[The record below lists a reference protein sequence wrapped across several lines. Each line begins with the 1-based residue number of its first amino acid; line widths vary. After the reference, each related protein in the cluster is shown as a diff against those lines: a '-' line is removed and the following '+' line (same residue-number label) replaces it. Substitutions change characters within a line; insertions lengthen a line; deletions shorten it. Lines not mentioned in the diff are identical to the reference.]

1 MSSRAELPSGTVT
14 FLFTDIEGST
24 RLLKQL
30 RDGYEELLA
39 EHRRILRN
47 AFDTHGGREIDTQGD
62 SFFVAFPRA
71 KNAVAAAVAGQRDLA
86 EHAWPEGAEVRVR
99 MGVHTGEPMV
109 GEDRYVGIGVHRG
122 ARIGAAGHGGQV
134 LASQTTRELL
144 RDDPLPDVTLRDL
157 GEHHLK
163 DLDEPEKIYQ
173 VVAPGLPEEFPPL
186 KATAST
192 PFAGREG
199 ELVEAAQEVVQ
210 ELSRP
215 WRPSRRLLVV
225 ALVALVAAG
234 AVAALAGLLITRGGT
249 NTASA
254 SGVIAPNQVGLI
266 DAVSGKI
273 SRQIPVGSTPSSVA
287 FGDGSIWVT
296 NTNGNTVSRIDVHT
310 NAVSQTIQVGA
321 GPTGVAVSGAAV
333 WVANGVD
340 GTVSRIDPGTN
351 QVVDK
356 IGVGNGPTG
365 VAYGEKAVWVANS
378 VDGTISR
385 IDPETG
391 HVTRTIPAIVGA
403 TGVAAGLGRVWVI
416 SPSSASLIVL
426 DPRSS
431 EILDRVGVGVGAA
444 AVSTG
449 GGAVWVANQGDGT
462 VSKIDP
468 RARAVV
474 DTIQVGRSPS
484 AVAASPQGVWVAN
497 AGDGTLSRIDPVS
510 DKVAKTVSLKN
521 EPQGL
526 AVTPAGVY
534 VAVRTTGQEHR
545 GGTLRVR
552 YCACS
557 RDQLADLDPGLAPA
571 PGGWSILTMTNDG
584 LVGFRRVG
592 GVKGVEL
599 VPDLAVSLPTPG
611 DGGKTY
617 TFRIRPDI
625 HYSNGK
631 LVQPADF
638 RRAIERQF
646 ELRPAPYT
654 AEYYAGVEGTGNC
667 KPGRHCDLSA
677 GIATDLLAHTVTFHL
692 IDADAD
698 FLTKLAL
705 PPAFAVP
712 ASTPGHDVGSGGMP
726 ATGPYMIASAP
737 KNGSVKLV
745 RNPRFREWSAGAQP
759 DGYPDVISFQPV
771 GSAADSVRGTDTVVG
786 MIERGSA
793 DVSQALLPPLSETQ
807 LGRLATR
814 YPSQLH
820 LSATAGTN
828 YLFLNT
834 RVPPF
839 DNLKVRRAVNFA
851 LDRQALAQL
860 LGRAYAPTCQILPPN
875 FPSYRRSC
883 QYLPGGV
890 AGLGHARRLV
900 QSSGTSG
907 ASVTVWMP
915 GGPPGVVQGRFVV
928 SVLDS
933 LGYRAVMKTVPPSSY
948 FDRVLDPTLRAQI
961 GYYGWFAD
969 FPSDVSFIHDMFG
982 CAAATSTDPSRFCDP
997 SLDRGMA
1004 RAEAVQV
1011 QDPPAAAALWQKI
1024 EREILARAPVVPV
1037 FNRQNVDFVSKR
1049 VGNYEY
1055 HPQWGV
1061 LLDQLW
1067 VVG

>member
-39 EHRRILRN
+39 EHQRILRK
-47 AFDTHGGREIDTQGD
+47 AFDAYGGREIDTQGD

-86 EHAWPEGAEVRVR
+86 EHAWPEGADVRVR

-109 GEDRYVGIGVHRG
+109 GEERYVGVGVHRG

-134 LASQTTRELL
+134 LVSQTTRELL

-157 GEHHLK
+157 GEHQLK
-163 DLDEPEKIYQ
+163 DLDEPERIYQ
-173 VVAPGLPEEFPPL
+173 LVAPGLAEEFPPL

-210 ELSRP
+210 RLSGP
-215 WRPSRRLLVV
+215 WRPSRRLLV
-225 ALVALVAAG
+225 ATLVAAA
-234 AVAALAGLLITRGGT
+234 AVAALTAALLTRGGT
-249 NTASA
+249 NSASA

-266 DAVSGKI
+266 DAESGKI
-273 SRQIPVGSTPSSVA
+273 SKEIPVGSTPSGVA
-287 FGDGSIWVT
+287 FGDESIWVT
-296 NTNGNTVSRIDVHT
+296 NTNGNTVSRIGAHT
-310 NAVSQTIQVGA
+310 NAVSQTIQVGE

-333 WVANGVD
+333 WVANGLD

-351 QVVDK
+351 QVVDQ
-356 IGVGNGPTG
+356 IAVGNGPTG

-378 VDGTISR
+378 VDGTLSR

-403 TGVAAGLGRVWVI
+403 TGVAVGFGRVWVI

-426 DPRSS
+426 DPRSG
-431 EILDRVGVGVGAA
+431 EILDRVGVGIGAA
-444 AVSTG
+444 AVSAG

-484 AVAASPQGVWVAN
+484 AVAAGPQGVWIAN
-497 AGDGTLSRIDPVS
+497 AGDGTLSRIDPGS

-545 GGTLRVR
+545 GGTLNVR
-552 YCACS
+552 FCACIKGE
-557 RDQLADLDPGLAPA
+557 LIDLDLAVA
-571 PGGWSILTMTNDG
+571 PPPRGSAIVTMTNDG

-592 GVKGVEL
+592 GVEGVEL

-625 HYSNGK
+625 HYSNGG

-654 AEYYAGVEGTGNC
+654 AGYYAGIEGTRNC
-667 KPGRHCDLSA
+667 QSGRHCDLSA

-692 IDADAD
+692 TTADAD

-712 ASTPGHDVGSGGMP
+712 AGTPGHDVGTGGVP

-737 KNGSVKLV
+737 KSGSVKLV
-745 RNPRFREWSAGAQP
+745 RNPRFREWSASAQP
-759 DGYPDVISFQPV
+759 DGFPDVISIKLV
-771 GSAADSVRGTDTVVG
+771 GDPDAAGNTADTVVRT
-786 MIERGSA
+786 IEHGTA
-793 DVSQALLPPLSETQ
+793 DVAPGLLPPLTETT

-814 YPSQLH
+814 YPSQVH
-820 LSATAGTN
+820 MSASAGTN
-828 YLFLNT
+828 YFFLNMHL
-834 RVPPF
+834 PPF
-839 DNLKVRRAVNFA
+839 DDVRVRRAVNYA
-851 LDRQALAQL
+851 IDRQALAQL
-860 LGRAYAPTCQILPPN
+860 LGRAFAPTCQILPPN

-883 QYLPGGV
+883 PYLPGGV
-890 AGLGHARRLV
+890 GGLDRARRLV

-907 ASVTVWMP
+907 ASVTVWVPAAGP
-915 GGPPGVVQGRFVV
+915 GLTQGGFMV

-933 LGYRAVMKTVPPSSY
+933 LGYRARFKSVAPSSY
-948 FDRVLDPTLRAQI
+948 FDRLLDPKRPVQV

-969 FPSDVSFIHDMFG
+969 FPSDVSFVHDQFA
-982 CAAATSTDPSRFCDP
+982 CAAASSSGFCDP
-997 SLDRGMA
+997 ALDRQMVQ
-1004 RAEAVQV
+1004 AEAVQA

-1024 EREILARAPVVPV
+1024 ERAILAQAPVVPTY
-1037 FNRQNVDFVSKR
+1037 NRQNVDFVSKR
-1049 VGNYEY
+1049 VGNYQY
-1055 HPQWGV
+1055 NPQWGV

-1067 VVG
+1067 VR